1 MRTRDRLMHDGL
13 STSRTDAIL
22 RHNGEASDT
31 ARRFANLTNQ
41 QRNQLITFLNSL

>member
-1 MRTRDRLMHDGL
+1 MHDGL

-22 RHNGEASDT
+22 RHSGEAIDT
-31 ARRFANLTNQ
+31 ARRFANLTDQ